1 MISWFLELPPQTQ
14 AAIISSLTTVFL
26 FIIGGVVKYFY
37 TKISLK
43 YKMNKEYTFNQKKN
57 IKELLAKSK
66 TPLIKAA
73 EELNYRLWNLN
84 RFIDKKWHNIPEV
97 KWTEGSKHYLKSF
110 VYRFLLFFYWII
122 KAEDSI
128 YSFDFTLSDKEDA
141 LYLKYIKTL
150 KNFFCESSLFEELN
164 YDGSKNTVSTDLNL
178 PEFAD

>member
-66 TPLIKAA
+66 TPLIS
-73 EELNYRLWNLN
+73 R
-84 RFIDKKWHNIPEV
+84 R
-97 KWTEGSKHYLKSF
+97 G
-110 VYRFLLFFYWII
+110 I
-122 KAEDSI
+122 K
-128 YSFDFTLSDKEDA
+128 L
-141 LYLKYIKTL
+141 
-150 KNFFCESSLFEELN
+150 
-164 YDGSKNTVSTDLNL
+164 
-178 PEFAD
+178 